1 MEPSYVDVEA
11 LLRSLQSG
19 LLPYRLSAIRSLAQ
33 LPTSGEQIVRAL
45 LVARETDAHPQVRS
59 AAAEALYSPV
69 HQAYMQAYPDWVN
82 ATVAWAQQT
91 AQQQA
96 RMPAVPLGWW
106 ETWRTAIF
114 KPSVPTFERISA
126 DPDAS
131 VGRAALRIWVTSF
144 FALLIVNLIVLWLV
158 LADYG
163 ATDQVFRVLCS
174 GEFLVAV
181 LKLGLI
187 ALGVV
192 VGFLINAAVTH
203 LVARALRGEGTY
215 SQLAYTNAS
224 FWAPL
229 LVVTWTISLISGIA
243 MLNSGDVPS
252 WFGWVLLVV
261 SVLQLV
267 FGVIAAKA
275 VYRFSWVKAIATVV
289 LAYIILVGLVI
300 LLAWALSGGE
310 FDLGRFFE
318 GMLEL
323 LGL

>member
-1 MEPSYVDVEA
+1 VTPAWGRYP
-11 LLRSLQSG
+11 LRS
-19 LLPYRLSAIRSLAQ
+19 
-33 LPTSGEQIVRAL
+33 
-45 LVARETDAHPQVRS
+45 
-59 AAAEALYSPV
+59 
-69 HQAYMQAYPDWVN
+69 
-82 ATVAWAQQT
+82 
-91 AQQQA
+91 
-96 RMPAVPLGWW
+96 
-106 ETWRTAIF
+106 
-114 KPSVPTFERISA
+114 
-126 DPDAS
+126 
-131 VGRAALRIWVTSF
+131 GR
-144 FALLIVNLIVLWLV
+144 NLW
-158 LADYG
+158 
-163 ATDQVFRVLCS
+163 
-174 GEFLVAV
+174 
-181 LKLGLI
+181 
-187 ALGVV
+187 
-192 VGFLINAAVTH
+192 
-203 LVARALRGEGTY
+203 GEGTY